1 MAAIPFYKSVYGT
14 HFLAGGSWR
23 SRSKHYRAMAGATVN
38 YGLSSLFVFTEDPSG
53 KLSHFDLKKHSVSKV
68 TIFHYKMLK
77 PELIK
82 TCLKS
87 QTRSSF
93 LGEDRKWKNQAL
105 WSSRRAEGKV
115 CHFQRRGGYP

>member
-1 MAAIPFYKSVYGT
+1 
-14 HFLAGGSWR
+14 
-23 SRSKHYRAMAGATVN
+23 MAGATVN
-38 YGLSSLFVFTEDPSG
+38 YGLSSLFVFTQDPSG
-53 KLSHFDLKKHSVSKV
+53 KLILNKLSHLDLKKHSVSKV

-105 WSSRRAEGKV
+105 WPSGTAEGKF